1 MNKNIFTQNK
11 PIAVQSDDVYQTDG
25 TDTDYDGAS
34 ILSDL
39 SNVAL
44 ELLDENLND
53 FDSAALRGYPFQS
66 QFFLFDKGTFNYWFE
81 PGQLEIPL
89 SCLTAGKWKIS
100 LNEKNVQLA
109 NYSGNLIRGYNLI
122 CLDISSKNIIE
133 TSAFVIQ
140 VSDQSDSSLTETVIV
155 LHKPAF

>member
-1 MNKNIFTQNK
+1 MLGNKDFLKDWLGALFSKIYFNLFILIVHLLKTHKAKTRFFDLLHFCKSFHRSQSFCTCSEGVNNFVFTQNK

-53 FDSAALRGYPFQS
+53 FDHEEDPVLNDNEN
-66 QFFLFDKGTFNYWFE
+66 LNDFNHKE
-81 PGQLEIPL
+81 V
-89 SCLTAGKWKIS
+89 CD
-100 LNEKNVQLA
+100 VH
-109 NYSGNLIRGYNLI
+109 YSY
-122 CLDISSKNIIE
+122 
-133 TSAFVIQ
+133 F
-140 VSDQSDSSLTETVIV
+140 
-155 LHKPAF
+155 